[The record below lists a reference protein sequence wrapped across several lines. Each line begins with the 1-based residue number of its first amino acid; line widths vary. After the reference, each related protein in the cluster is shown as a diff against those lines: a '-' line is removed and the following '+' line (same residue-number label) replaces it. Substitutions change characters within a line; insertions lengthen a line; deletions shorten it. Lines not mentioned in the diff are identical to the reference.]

1 MAEGGIMREAMFYIH
16 EGNKIRCQLCPRE
29 CLLSEGKKGFCR
41 SREVING
48 SLIAT
53 AYGKTTS
60 LALDPIEKK
69 PLYHFHPG
77 SMIVSLGPNSCNLTC
92 KYCQNWEISQ
102 QEFPTRYLAIE
113 DLIQIIREQKNQ
125 QVAFTYTEPLMW
137 YEYILDFA
145 AQAPEIDIVLVTNA
159 YINQEPWRK
168 ILKVIKA
175 VNIDIKSYRDNFYR
189 ELCGGKL
196 EVIKDN
202 IIIAKEIGVHIELT
216 NLLIPGYNDTEE
228 ELRDLAMFI
237 ASVDKN
243 IPLHISA
250 YRPSYKM
257 TVRATT
263 GEEVENACEIASRYL
278 NYVYAGNVYSARF
291 SKR

>member
-1 MAEGGIMREAMFYIH
+1 MREAMFYIH

-113 DLIQIIREQKNQ
+113 DLIQIIREQRNQ

-145 AQAPEIDIVLVTNA
+145 VQAPDIEIVLVTNA
-159 YINQEPWRK
+159 YINQEPWRN
-168 ILKVIKA
+168 ILKVVKA
-175 VNIDIKSYRDNFYR
+175 VNIDIKSYRDDFYR

-228 ELRDLAMFI
+228 ELRDLAMFV

>member
-228 ELRDLAMFI
+228 ELRDLAMFV

-243 IPLHISA
+243 NPLHISA

>member
-1 MAEGGIMREAMFYIH
+1 MREAMFYTH

-48 SLIAT
+48 SLVAT

-113 DLIQIIREQKNQ
+113 DLIQIIREQRNQ

-145 AQAPEIDIVLVTNA
+145 AQAPDIDIVLVTNA
-159 YINQEPWRK
+159 YINQEPWRN
-168 ILKVIKA
+168 ILKVVKA
-175 VNIDIKSYRDNFYR
+175 VNIDIKSYRDDFYR

-202 IIIAKEIGVHIELT
+202 IIIAKEIGVHFELT

-228 ELRDLAMFI
+228 ELRDLAMFV